1 MLTFHWKELIFA
13 VFARARS
20 FMNHVAYI
28 LARMMQLQTVNAAVI
43 AT

>member
-28 LARMMQLQTVNAAVI
+28 LARMMQLQTVSAAVI